1 MEIRNTCDMEKL
13 KKFYPVLRREEKR
26 KGGAKKKIQK
36 VKEVQIARREKKEK
50 VQVEAN
56 IAPIKAPRKKKAAN
70 PVAKREIKLKKK
82 EERLEKLDGKLLTQ
96 LQMIQQR
103 MDTMEK
109 DKERYALTD
118 SKNEDN
124 VYRFTIYRIGD
135 PIKIEIVVNADFE
148 ATCSCMDWRIRCRGL
163 AIPCKHLYYLLARI
177 LTYSLYEY
185 YDNTILQREEFKN
198 LVARR
203 ILTDPVNFKVKE
215 GDSFHDDSCPICYI
229 EFKNQQNIDQIVRCP
244 DCKHFAHK
252 QCVLTWLNNST
263 RRNCIMCRSE
273 SWNMFFNNN

>member
-163 AIPCKHLYYLLARI
+163 AIPCKHLYYLLAKI

-185 YDNTILQREEFKN
+185 YDNTIVQREEFKN

-203 ILTDPVNFKVKE
+203 IRTDPVNFKVKE